1 MGVSGSLL
9 ERVMDVVDIE
19 DAGDLLD
26 PLIYGE
32 EEDEAVR
39 GKKEGGFSMWVDVGA
54 PFVTDTY
61 SACKGQEEGRS
72 NVGHDVVVDP
82 FSGCATLAVCP
93 AGLDA
98 LRAHR
103 WIPPLRNRRIE
114 D

>member
-39 GKKEGGFSMWVDVGA
+39 GKKEA
-54 PFVTDTY
+54 PD
-61 SACKGQEEGRS
+61 
-72 NVGHDVVVDP
+72 
-82 FSGCATLAVCP
+82 
-93 AGLDA
+93 
-98 LRAHR
+98 
-103 WIPPLRNRRIE
+103 
-114 D
+114 